1 MLMPESAHPEP
12 AASVRDSLRA
22 WLASLGPAERAALRE
37 LLAVEKDPAPPP
49 GTATIAHEGGA
60 PLTHDDVSNGSPVV
74 PPTRK
79 PAPGPVHEQE
89 TLALTAAP
97 ADAAGGPVP
106 EVPGYEILREIGRG
120 GMGVV
125 YEARHLRLNR
135 PVALKMI
142 LAGTA
147 AGEQEL
153 ERFRSEAELLA
164 QFQHAHIVQLFEV
177 GECTIGAGTICPYM
191 ALEYCPG
198 GSLATALD
206 GRPWEAR
213 EAARLVELLA
223 RTIHAAHVAGII
235 HRDLKPANV
244 LLAPEGSLGDAG
256 AAIED
261 GRSRLAGWTP
271 KITDFGLAKR
281 LGEGLDRTRT
291 GAILGT
297 PEYMAPEQAAG
308 KPRTIGLLVDVY
320 ALGVI
325 LYELLTGRPPLRA
338 DSPLDTL
345 LLVMEQEPP
354 PLRAVNPSVPR
365 DLETIALKC
374 LQKDPARRYPSALEL
389 ADDLRR
395 HLEGEPIRARPPGP
409 IERANRLLR
418 RRPGLTIA
426 WTAFAVALLLYGK
439 LHGFFLPL
447 HFGMSGITPNEF
459 QYAVLPTAAVVMLLL
474 MVVDLRFVT
483 GAGCLLALVGTVL
496 WFVAPGWR
504 PEVDPAGLFLRQLAW
519 VGLLAALAG
528 FLPRHRWRLLLLFVP
543 ALLLS
548 GGSAWLVEQ
557 RETAFLAG
565 IVHGLMLGLLA
576 RLIAWSLNRD
586 GATCLLGV
594 ALGACLGIQ
603 LAEWYATALRSY
615 LSESGLAARQM
626 PWYSLYLEICLAFVA
641 AVVCG
646 LTAGRR
652 PTPLAQTPR

>member
-1 MLMPESAHPEP
+1 MVMPESAHPEP
-12 AASVRDSLRA
+12 AASVRDGLRA
-22 WLASLGPAERAALRE
+22 WLASLGPAQREALRE
-37 LLAVEKDPAPPP
+37 LLSAEPEPVPQP
-49 GTATIAHEGGA
+49 GTATVAHEGG
-60 PLTHDDVSNGSPVV
+60 PPVV
-74 PPTRK
+74 PDNPPNGAPVRPTRK
-79 PAPGPVHEQE
+79 PTPGVVDEQE
-89 TLALTAAP
+89 TLAPTAAP
-97 ADAAGGPVP
+97 ADGGGGPVP
-106 EVPGYEILREIGRG
+106 EVPGYEIVREIGRG

-153 ERFRSEAELLA
+153 ERFRSEAELIA
-164 QFQHAHIVQLFEV
+164 QFQHPHIVQLFEV
-177 GECTIGAGTICPYM
+177 GECTIGTGATCPYM

-206 GRPWEAR
+206 GSPWQAR

-223 RTIHAAHVAGII
+223 RTVHAAHVAGII
-235 HRDLKPANV
+235 HRDLKPANI
-244 LLAPEGSLGDAG
+244 LLAPEGPAG
-256 AAIED
+256 EAGEIA
-261 GRSRLAGWTP
+261 RSRLAAWTP

-281 LGEGLDRTRT
+281 LGEGIERTRT

-308 KPRTIGLLVDVY
+308 KPRTIGPLVDVY
-320 ALGVI
+320 ALGAI
-325 LYELLTGRPPLRA
+325 LYELLVGRPPLRA

-354 PLRAVNPSVPR
+354 PLRSVNASVPR

-374 LQKDPARRYPSALEL
+374 LQKDPSRRYASALEL

-395 HLEGEPIRARPPGP
+395 HLDGEPIRARPPGP

-426 WTAFAVALLLYGK
+426 WTAFAVTLFLYVK

-447 HFGMSGITPNEF
+447 VFGMSGITSTGFEV
-459 QYAVLPTAAVVMLLL
+459 AVLPTAAVVMLLL
-474 MVVDLRFVT
+474 MVADLRFVA
-483 GAGCLLALVGTVL
+483 GAACLLALVGTIL
-496 WFVAPGWR
+496 WFIAPGWR
-504 PEVDPAGLFLRQLAW
+504 PEVDPAGLFVRRLAW
-519 VGLLAALAG
+519 VGLLAAAAG
-528 FLPRHRWRLLLLFVP
+528 FVPRDRWRLLLLLVA
-543 ALLLS
+543 ALLLAAGTS
-548 GGSAWLVEQ
+548 WLVEQ

-565 IVHGLMLGLLA
+565 ALHGLMLGLLA

-586 GATCLLGV
+586 RPTCLLGV

-603 LAEWYATALRSY
+603 LAEWYGFALRNY
-615 LSESGLAARQM
+615 LNESGVAAWQM
-626 PWYSLYLEICLAFVA
+626 PLYSLYLEISLAFVA
-641 AVVCG
+641 AVACG

-652 PTPLAQTPR
+652 PTPPARTAA